1 MNTFLLTLG
10 LFVGVIVLM
19 AIGYI
24 VKRQALKGSCGGI
37 SALGMKKVCD
47 CDKPCDSLKAKVAAG
62 DEKAKAELEQ
72 NFGQANEPQFYE
84 VK

>member
-10 LFVGVIVLM
+10 LFLTIIVLM
-19 AIGYI
+19 ALGYI

-47 CDKPCDSLKAKVAAG
+47 CDAPCDNLKAKVAAG
-62 DEKAKAELEQ
+62 DEQAKAELEQ
-72 NFGQANEPQFYE
+72 NFAQPANNQFYE